1 MATVL
6 NGTDPFE
13 DFLTVRSVTY
23 PSCDKYEINTNQQ
36 TSYEINITATLTWFC
51 TYV

>member
-1 MATVL
+1 MWKLKKNMATVL
-6 NGTDPFE
+6 NGTYPFE

-36 TSYEINITATLTWFC
+36 TYEINITATLT
-51 TYV
+51 

>member
-13 DFLTVRSVTY
+13 YVLTVRIVTH
-23 PSCDKYEINTNQQ
+23 PSCGKYEIKTNEQ
-36 TSYEINITATLTWFC
+36 TSNEINITAT
-51 TYV
+51 